1 MSLLN
6 RVAHVL
12 NAPARFAQEPAEIVD
27 TAGFCVGFVNS
38 ALVGTL
44 KRLRQVQAA
53 GVFGN

>member
-12 NAPARFAQEPAEIVD
+12 NAPARFAEAAVEIVD

-53 GVFGN
+53 GIFGS